1 MPEVELSPWQQKMR
15 PQNASVFDPSWMKTA
30 RAIAHLLGVDDP
42 TAAIMGTV
50 LPAPAPGEGGAVEY
64 LAQRFPKFA
73 ETLGIKAY
81 HGSPHDFDQFSTAK
95 IGTGEGAQ
103 AYGHGLYFAENP
115 AVSAEYARMNLS
127 GPANIARKLKDQTPE
142 YVAHRLRS
150 IYPSITDQEVASA
163 IADAGAKGKTYE
175 VAIKAH
181 PDQFLDWDKPINQQ
195 GESVQKAAAQI
206 RSEYGMGGSDESTGR
221 EFHRA
226 LENDIAANA
235 IGGVGGHPSVDAAY
249 LLNKYGVSGIKYL
262 DQFSRR
268 EPIAVRGFGSEA
280 AAQSAMS
287 KLPESP
293 GPRRVI
299 KMPYDEEWAIVHSP
313 APTRNYVVFDDQTI
327 DILRKY
333 GILLPAAG
341 AAGAAQRQGE

>member
-1 MPEVELSPWQQKMR
+1 MPEVELTPWQQKLL

-42 TAAIMGTV
+42 VAAVMGTV
-50 LPAPAPGEGGAVEY
+50 LPAPAPGEGGAAEY
-64 LAQRFPKFA
+64 LAERFPKFA

-81 HGSPHDFDQFSTAK
+81 HGSPHDFEQFSTAK

-127 GPANIARKLKDQTPE
+127 GPANIAHKLKDQTPE

-175 VAIKAH
+175 VAINAH

-195 GESVQKAAAQI
+195 SEAVQKATAQI
-206 RSEYGMGGSDESTGR
+206 RGDYGMGGSAESTGR

-235 IGGVGGHPSVDAAY
+235 IGGVGGHPSADAAWM
-249 LLNKYGVSGIKYL
+249 LNKYGVSGIKYA
-262 DQFSRR
+262 DAGSRWTPR
-268 EPIAVRGFGSEA
+268 NPVSLNGGQTWIVD
-280 AAQSAMS
+280 
-287 KLPESP
+287 LP
-293 GPRRVI
+293 GPRSGEFTSL
-299 KMPYDEEWAIVHSP
+299 KEAQAAIETAKTNHL
-313 APTRNYVVFDDQTI
+313 PTSNYVVFDDKKV

-333 GILLPAAG
+333 GLLLPAAG